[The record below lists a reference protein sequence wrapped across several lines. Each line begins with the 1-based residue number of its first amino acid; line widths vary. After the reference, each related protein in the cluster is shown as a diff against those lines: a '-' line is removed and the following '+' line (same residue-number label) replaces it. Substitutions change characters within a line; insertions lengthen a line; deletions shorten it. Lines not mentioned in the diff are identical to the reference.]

1 MNDVTTSLGDA
12 IATQGVFLQ
21 GWVMVLVG
29 THLISLL
36 LSVYKQDGKFK
47 IRYESLAIVGSF
59 FVAGASIS
67 WLYEQVGYV
76 RLLGLPH
83 LIFWTPVF
91 VWVLSRAL
99 KGQYSAPFK
108 QYVYLYLTVAGVSLA
123 IDTLDVVRYLLG
135 DT

>member
-91 VWVLSRAL
+91 VWV
-99 KGQYSAPFK
+99 
-108 QYVYLYLTVAGVSLA
+108 
-123 IDTLDVVRYLLG
+123 
-135 DT
+135 

>member
-83 LIFWTPVF
+83 LIFC
-91 VWVLSRAL
+91 RAL